1 MSCQCRVE
9 TNWPWENFGNWK
21 CELAVKEK
29 KRKKTHSAAGLSA
42 WKRSSGRVSSAPWV
56 LPIVF
61 FFFLSEA
68 NCLISERN
76 CRNVITGL
84 VRSSRGRAHTP
95 SFLFRLSTPRPDSA
109 WYVSVLRVFILYYLH
124 SFPLKLDR
132 SRRFKTG
139 GPSQPRTLTRYDAC
153 HAVIGK

>member
-1 MSCQCRVE
+1 MRISRERKEKKKNPLGSRSLRVE
-9 TNWPWENFGNWK
+9 TILRTSFLG
-21 CELAVKEK
+21 AV
-29 KRKKTHSAAGLSA
+29 G
-42 WKRSSGRVSSAPWV
+42 SSDR
-56 LPIVF
+56 F

>member
-1 MSCQCRVE
+1 MRISRE
-9 TNWPWENFGNWK
+9 R
-21 CELAVKEK
+21 KEK
-29 KRKKTHSAAGLSA
+29 KKKPTRQPVSPRGNDPPDEFPRRRGFF
-42 WKRSSGRVSSAPWV
+42 RS
-56 LPIVF
+56 F